1 MIAGAACVSITFTV
15 LLKITK
21 GLGGPQ
27 GLRILIMT
35 LMIGAAILLLAYA
48 VRHKMLAPTG
58 VVAVEMPREEVL
70 ALGEKARGTM
80 PDLSYLTNDMARV
93 ATFAAA
99 RRADG
104 TWDGL
109 AAGTVLQVESSQI
122 TEGDTWVTGIVQG
135 GARNERVAVHSTFL
149 ERYLP
154 VVLERTM
161 EVSDLRLMMVKSA
174 PRPGLAVSGWLR
186 NITSQ
191 TLSQCVV
198 TCVFQDKN
206 EHEVDT
212 ARSEQLAL
220 APMQLVRFQTTK
232 TDRQFNS
239 IAIQITHATPDG
251 LRNYLSTIVIKRSS
265 MQ

>member
-1 MIAGAACVSITFTV
+1 MIAPVACVFITATV
-15 LLKITK
+15 SVKVTK

-27 GLRILIMT
+27 GVRILIMT

-48 VRHKMLAPTG
+48 VRHKMLAPKG
-58 VVAVEMPREEVL
+58 VVAVELPREQVL
-70 ALGEKARGTM
+70 ALGDKARGTSA
-80 PDLSYLTNDMARV
+80 DRAYLTNDMARV

-99 RRADG
+99 RRADS

-109 AAGTVLQVESSQI
+109 AAGTVLQVVSSKI
-122 TEGDTWVTGIVQG
+122 SDGDTWVTGVVQG
-135 GARNERVAVHSTFL
+135 GARYEQVTLHASFL

-191 TLSQCVV
+191 TLSQCIV
-198 TCVFQDKN
+198 TCVFQDKG
-206 EHEVDT
+206 ESEVDT
-212 ARSEQLAL
+212 ARSEQMVLPPL
-220 APMQLVRFQTTK
+220 QLIRFQSAK

-265 MQ
+265 ME